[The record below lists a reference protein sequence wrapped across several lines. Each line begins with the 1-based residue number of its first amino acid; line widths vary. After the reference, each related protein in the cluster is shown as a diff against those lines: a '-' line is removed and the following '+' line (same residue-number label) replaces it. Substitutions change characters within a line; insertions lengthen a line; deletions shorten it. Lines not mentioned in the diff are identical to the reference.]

1 MLVVLSVL
9 APTAVLAQ
17 GETLNDGQVQQFF
30 LGDAAPANE
39 ALEVQTGAGLEM
51 VPRPGDDEFQVP
63 VRAELGL
70 TDRLQ
75 LDASAEL
82 ATADSPE
89 LEGAE
94 ASLSYGVVSSRDA
107 GFALTAGVGVL
118 TTRDPVDGGMRPGV
132 APYLLAYKDLGP
144 LGLNLQLRAA
154 GLPASGGRES
164 ELQPDLAVGAALG
177 AGLLRPM
184 VEAALRDEGGERTRL
199 LAPGLLLRPS
209 EALEFGVSTPARW
222 MANGDRSLGVMAM
235 LTVQAGGK

>member
-1 MLVVLSVL
+1 MVLSVL
-9 APTAVLAQ
+9 APVAALAR
-17 GETLNDGQVQQFF
+17 GEGMNQGQVQQFF
-30 LGDAAPANE
+30 LGDDAPPNQAAEVE
-39 ALEVQTGAGLEM
+39 AGTGLEM

-75 LDASAEL
+75 VDASAEL

-118 TTRDPVDGGMRPGV
+118 TTRDPVDGGLRPGI
-132 APYLLAYKDLGP
+132 APYLLAYKELGP
-144 LGLNLQLRAA
+144 LGLNLQLRAE

-164 ELQPDLAVGAALG
+164 ELQPDLALGAALG
-177 AGLLRPM
+177 AGLLRPV
-184 VEAALRDEGGERTRL
+184 VEAGLRDEGGERTRL

-209 EALEFGVSTPARW
+209 EAVEFGVSAPARW

-235 LTVQAGGK
+235 LTLQAGGN